1 VKILKKALFLGKGFA
16 LCALILLLATTLFPT
31 GGCINLKPKPQSVT
45 DTANDSKAAETM
57 SVPEGVKIGDLILC
71 DIRVDQANP
80 WKRPGL
86 FNEHCAIYIGND
98 TLIEANGVVRYRNF
112 TQFSH
117 WCRNYVFLRVK
128 TANESQRLAAAE
140 WAKSKIGTAYQV
152 FFDFPWFGLK
162 IANTNRKFPTAN
174 ILYCAELCWASYYN
188 QGIDIDQNGW
198 AFPIWV
204 TPNDILH
211 DDNVEIIYKDVTN
224 TTEIIQPDK
233 GVYLANKK
241 IAVTV
246 FNTVVIGPIN
256 IEVTTENENITSVDF
271 YIDTVYKA
279 TDTTVPYS
287 WSWIERG
294 SGKKVIT
301 VVARQDDGNHY
312 SSKISVWKFF

>member
-1 VKILKKALFLGKGFA
+1 MKKTLFSGKGITIGVLLFLLSNTIFPAGYCITGKPSSKS
-16 LCALILLLATTLFPT
+16 LMNTTDNN
-31 GGCINLKPKPQSVT
+31 GAV
-45 DTANDSKAAETM
+45 ERV
-57 SVPEGVKIGDLILC
+57 SVPEGVEIGDLILV
-71 DIRVDQANP
+71 DIRLDQANP

-86 FNEHCAIYIGND
+86 FNEHCAIYVGND
-98 TLIEANGVVRYRNF
+98 MLIEANGVVRYRNF

-117 WCRNYVFLRVK
+117 WCRNFVFLRVK

-162 IANTNRKFPTAN
+162 IADTNRKFPTAN
-174 ILYCAELCWASYYN
+174 LLYCAELLWAAYYN
-188 QGIDIDQNGW
+188 QGIDIDRDGW
-198 AFPIWV
+198 AYPCWV
-204 TPNDILH
+204 TPNDILY
-211 DDNVEIIYKDVTN
+211 DDDVEIIYRDVTN

-246 FNTVVIGPIN
+246 FNTVVIGFLD

-271 YIDTVYKA
+271 YIDAIYKA
-279 TDTTVPYS
+279 TDTTPPYM
-287 WSWIERG
+287 WSWNERG

-301 VVARQDDGNHY
+301 AVARQDDGNHY
-312 SSKISVWKFF
+312 SSKITVWKFF

>member
-1 VKILKKALFLGKGFA
+1 MKGFA
-16 LCALILLLATTLFPT
+16 LGAFILLLATTLFPA
-31 GGCINLKPKPQSVT
+31 GGCVDLKPEPRSVIVAT
-45 DTANDSKAAETM
+45 DNIKVAETM
-57 SVPEGVKIGDLILC
+57 NVPECVEIGDLMLV
-71 DIRVDQANP
+71 DIRLDQANP

-98 TLIEANGVVRYRNF
+98 TLIEANGVVRYRDF

-162 IANTNRKFPTAN
+162 IADTNRKFPTAD
-174 ILYCAELCWASYYN
+174 ILYCAELIWAAYYN

-204 TPNDILH
+204 TPKDILN
-211 DDNVEIIYKDVTN
+211 DDDVEIIYKDVTN

-233 GVYLANKK
+233 GVYFANKK
-241 IAVTV
+241 IAITV
-246 FNTVVIGPIN
+246 FNTVVIGPLDIM
-256 IEVTTENENITSVDF
+256 VTTENENITSVDF
-271 YIDTVYKA
+271 YIDAVYKA
-279 TDTTVPYS
+279 TDTTPPYI
-287 WSWIERG
+287 WRWTERG
-294 SGKKVIT
+294 SGKKIIT
-301 VVARQDDGNHY
+301 AVARQDDGSHY

>member
-1 VKILKKALFLGKGFA
+1 V
-16 LCALILLLATTLFPT
+16 
-31 GGCINLKPKPQSVT
+31 
-45 DTANDSKAAETM
+45 
-57 SVPEGVKIGDLILC
+57 SVPEGVEIGDLILV
-71 DIRVDQANP
+71 DIRLDQANP

-86 FNEHCAIYIGND
+86 FNEHSAIYVGND
-98 TLIEANGVVRYRNF
+98 MLIEANGVVRYRNF

-117 WCRNYVFLRVK
+117 WCRNFVFLRVK

-162 IANTNRKFPTAN
+162 IADTNRKFPTAN
-174 ILYCAELCWASYYN
+174 LLYCAELLWAAYYN
-188 QGIDIDQNGW
+188 QGIDIDRDGW
-198 AFPIWV
+198 TYPYWV
-204 TPNDILH
+204 TPNDILY
-211 DDNVEIIYKDVTN
+211 DDDVEIIYRDVTN

-246 FNTVVIGPIN
+246 FNTVVIGFLD

-271 YIDTVYKA
+271 YIDAVFKA
-279 TDTTVPYS
+279 TDTTPPYM
-287 WSWIERG
+287 WSWNERG

-301 VVARQDDGNHY
+301 AVARQDDGNHY
-312 SSKISVWKFF
+312 SSKITVWKFF